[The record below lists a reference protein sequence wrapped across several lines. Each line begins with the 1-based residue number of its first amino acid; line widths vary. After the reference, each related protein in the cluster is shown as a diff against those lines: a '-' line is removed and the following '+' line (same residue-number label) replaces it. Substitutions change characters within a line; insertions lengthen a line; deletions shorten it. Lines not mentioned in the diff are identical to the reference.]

1 LIKTSMFYLLLFAT
15 ISGCATTRDPDPL
28 EAINRKTFAFNEK
41 LDEVVLKPVAK
52 GYQKV
57 VPAPVRKSVTN
68 FYANPRDLLSAI
80 SSFLQ
85 GRQIDGMSDLARFG
99 TNTTLGLLGL
109 FDVATP
115 LGLEKHH
122 EDLGQALGFWGMG
135 PGAYIVWPVFGPSS
149 VRDTTTLVSN
159 LALTPQTFVSDDALY
174 YSLTALQITNARSE
188 QLIASEIL
196 DDISLDQYLFVR
208 DAYLRH
214 REALVNNGS
223 LSTDLDFE

>member
-1 LIKTSMFYLLLFAT
+1 MIKASMFYLFLLAT

-41 LDEVVLKPVAK
+41 LDEVLLKPVAK

-174 YSLTALQITNARSE
+174 YALTALQITNARSE
-188 QLIASEIL
+188 QLIASDIL

-214 REALVNNGS
+214 REALVDNGS
-223 LSTDLDFE
+223 LPPDLDFE

>member
-1 LIKTSMFYLLLFAT
+1 LIKASMFYLLLFAA

-57 VPAPVRKSVTN
+57 VPAPVRRSVTN

-174 YSLTALQITNARSE
+174 YALTALQITNARSE
-188 QLIASEIL
+188 QLIASDIL

-214 REALVNNGS
+214 REALINNGN

>member
-1 LIKTSMFYLLLFAT
+1 MLHLILLAT
-15 ISGCATTRDPDPL
+15 LSGCATARDPDPL
-28 EAINRKTFAFNEK
+28 EAMNRKTFAFNEK
-41 LDEVVLKPVAK
+41 LDQAILKPVAESYK
-52 GYQKV
+52 KI
-57 VPAPVRKSVTN
+57 VPDSVRTSVHN

-99 TNTTLGLLGL
+99 TNTTIGLLGL
-109 FDVATP
+109 FDVATQ
-115 LGLEKHH
+115 LGLEKHN
-122 EDLGQALGFWGMG
+122 EDLGQALGFWGVG

-149 VRDTTTLVSN
+149 FRDTTTLVSN
-159 LALTPQTFVSDDALY
+159 LALTPQAFVSDNSLY

-196 DDISLDQYLFVR
+196 DDIALDQYLFVR

-214 REALVNNGS
+214 RESLVHNGKPPANS
-223 LSTDLDFE
+223 DADFD